1 MKKKRENRR
10 KEEICKEIQKQEM
23 CEYCLLV
30 GRPYCKKAV
39 FEKTP
44 GRRKTD
50 K

>member
-1 MKKKRENRR
+1 MKEKIEDRR
-10 KEEICKEIQKQEM
+10 KEEVCKRIQEQQM

-44 GRRKTD
+44 DRRKTD